1 MAVRQPLF
9 ALTAAAASLALALTG
24 CSAGSSS
31 SGSSQN
37 KDQITVAQTAE
48 PANLDFTTTAGAAI
62 PQALMENVYQSLVRV
77 GDDGTLQPALAKSWE
92 VSSDRKTYTF
102 ELQDKATFSNGDP
115 VTAKD
120 VKYSYDRV
128 RTDAW
133 KNALKA
139 KMAVISTVD
148 ASSDTQVKITL
159 AHPSNRWL
167 FDLASAVGAVFDESD
182 SSDLANK
189 AVGSGPYTIEKFTRG
204 QEIDFA
210 ARSDYWGQA
219 PKTKKVIFKYFKDSV
234 AAANALK
241 SGDVDALGNL
251 QAPELLGDFEK
262 DSSKYQVIEGT
273 TNGEVVLSMNNAAG
287 IFKDKRAREAVM
299 YAIDRK
305 AVLATAWGGHGTL
318 IGGMVPPT
326 DPYYEDLTGVWPYDK
341 DKAKQLVQEAGLEGK
356 SFTFT
361 VPNLPYATA
370 ISNIV
375 VSQLKDV
382 GLNAKVETQE
392 FPAVWLEKTFTNH
405 DYDMSVVN
413 HVEARDILTVFGKG
427 YYTGYD
433 FSRIEADAKA
443 ADEGTEEQYKAGM
456 KKVARTITE
465 DAAADFLFLFPNL
478 IVAKAGIT
486 GVQKNQVSDSFPIAG
501 LGWS

>member
-1 MAVRQPLF
+1 
-9 ALTAAAASLALALTG
+9 
-24 CSAGSSS
+24 
-31 SGSSQN
+31 
-37 KDQITVAQTAE
+37 
-48 PANLDFTTTAGAAI
+48 
-62 PQALMENVYQSLVRV
+62 
-77 GDDGTLQPALAKSWE
+77 
-92 VSSDRKTYTF
+92 
-102 ELQDKATFSNGDP
+102 
-115 VTAKD
+115 
-120 VKYSYDRV
+120 
-128 RTDAW
+128 
-133 KNALKA
+133 
-139 KMAVISTVD
+139 
-148 ASSDTQVKITL
+148 
-159 AHPSNRWL
+159 
-167 FDLASAVGAVFDESD
+167 
-182 SSDLANK
+182 
-189 AVGSGPYTIEKFTRG
+189 
-204 QEIDFA
+204 
-210 ARSDYWGQA
+210 
-219 PKTKKVIFKYFKDSV
+219 
-234 AAANALK
+234 
-241 SGDVDALGNL
+241 
-251 QAPELLGDFEK
+251 
-262 DSSKYQVIEGT
+262 
-273 TNGEVVLSMNNAAG
+273 
-287 IFKDKRAREAVM
+287 M